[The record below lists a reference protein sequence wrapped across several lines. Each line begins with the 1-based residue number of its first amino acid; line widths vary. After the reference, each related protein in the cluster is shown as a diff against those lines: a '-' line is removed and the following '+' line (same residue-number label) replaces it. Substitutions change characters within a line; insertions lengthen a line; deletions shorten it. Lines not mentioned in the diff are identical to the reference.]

1 MTRTIEIT
9 PHDLET
15 VRQILQRNVPEITV
29 WAFGSRVS
37 GTARKFSDLDIVLV
51 SDKSL
56 DSLQMA
62 IMRDEFSES
71 DLPFKVDIIEWYG
84 VDEDFRAIIKENYLI
99 LQNA

>member
-1 MTRTIEIT
+1 VTSTIDIA

-15 VRQILQRNVPEITV
+15 IRQILQKNVPELTV

-56 DSLQMA
+56 DSLRMA

-84 VDEDFRAIIKENYLI
+84 VEEYFREIIKENYFI
-99 LQNA
+99 LQNV